1 VGGLCLICL
10 LALLA
15 VWLRKKKSTNADQ
28 VEMQSAHDAAT
39 YLDDSDGEEYEV
51 PPQNSTIANTMG
63 LSAME
68 RLPITS
74 EVIYGSMQPTQT
86 EDVVY
91 TSLP

>member
-10 LALLA
+10 LVLLA
-15 VWLRKKKSTNADQ
+15 VWLRKKNSNKADQ

-51 PPQNSTIANTMG
+51 PPQNSSSPNTMG

-68 RLPITS
+68 RLPVTS
-74 EVIYGSMQPTQT
+74 DVIYGSMQPTLTQ
-86 EDVVY
+86 DVVY

>member
-1 VGGLCLICL
+1 M
-10 LALLA
+10 LLA
-15 VWLRKKKSTNADQ
+15 VWLRKRKSEKADA

-39 YLDDSDGEEYEV
+39 YLDDSDDEELGKLPE
-51 PPQNSTIANTMG
+51 NSAMPSTMG

-68 RLPITS
+68 RLPVTS
-74 EVIYGSMQPTQT
+74 EVIYGSMQAAPT